1 MKKSK
6 FICQQCGYESSGWL
20 GKCPACNSWNSFVE
34 ETIKPKERR
43 WAKHKATRKPVSIT
57 SVSYEKEAKA
67 KSGIIEFDR
76 VLGGGVVKG
85 SLVLIGGEPGI
96 GKSTLIL
103 QTADKLTAKGLKTLY
118 VTGEESVEQTKL
130 RAKRI
135 KAESPDLF
143 ILAESNLESI
153 KESIDTVKPE
163 VLVIDSIQTTYHPE
177 LSSPPG
183 SVGQVRES
191 GSFLLNIAK
200 SENIATFL
208 VGHVTKEGTV
218 AGPKTLEHMVDTV
231 LYLEGDRHHHYRILR
246 AVKNRF
252 GSTNEIGIFEMKE
265 CGLVEV
271 ANPSAI
277 FLQERLQDA
286 PGSVV
291 VAIVEGTRPL
301 LAEIQALVSPSVYG
315 VPQRVATGVDY
326 KRLSLL
332 LAVIEKRIGL
342 RLTGQDVFVN
352 VAGGIK
358 IDEPAIDLGEVTA
371 IVSNFKNRAVNPSSV
386 VIGEVGLSGEVR
398 AVSQIEKRI
407 KEAEKLGFKRCVIS
421 HNNLKG
427 LSKNFK
433 IKIDGVADIKE
444 ALNILL

>member
-1 MKKSK
+1 
-6 FICQQCGYESSGWL
+6 
-20 GKCPACNSWNSFVE
+20 
-34 ETIKPKERR
+34 
-43 WAKHKATRKPVSIT
+43 
-57 SVSYEKEAKA
+57 
-67 KSGIIEFDR
+67 
-76 VLGGGVVKG
+76 
-85 SLVLIGGEPGI
+85 LVLIGGEPGI